1 MLRNL
6 IDLAPVP
13 VPTLEPGPFLLEDP
27 TLQDIVTMITT
38 LGFPIV
44 ACLLLG
50 WFVKY
55 QTDRYEEELKEIRKD
70 HRQEVQRMTEA
81 INNNTLALTKLC
93 ERMGGDPEK

>member
-1 MLRNL
+1 MDGNP
-6 IDLAPVP
+6 AS
-13 VPTLEPGPFLLEDP
+13 VPTLELVPFLLEDSSM
-27 TLQDIVTMITT
+27 QDIVTMITT

-70 HRQEVQRMTEA
+70 HKQEVQRMTEA
-81 INNNTLALTKLC
+81 INNNTLALTRLC
-93 ERMGGDPEK
+93 ERMGGEPHE